1 MIDHFS
7 SIKYGSGFLEGTDLT
22 DLKNICSNVFES
34 NQKKFAN
41 SMLAGNIQH
50 EYVMPSEASKI
61 IMPTL
66 SEVAQQ
72 ITTDKNWK
80 IDALWVNYQ
89 KKYEFNPL
97 HNHSGI
103 LSFVIWIQIPY
114 NLSDELSLDFV
125 KNSNRPSASL
135 FSMVYVN
142 PAGFIEQKPIML
154 DKKDEGKFLVFPS
167 VINHMVYPF
176 YTSDDYRI
184 SIAGNMSPRRY

>member
-1 MIDHFS
+1 
-7 SIKYGSGFLEGTDLT
+7 
-22 DLKNICSNVFES
+22 
-34 NQKKFAN
+34 
-41 SMLAGNIQH
+41 MLAGNIEH
-50 EYVMPSEASKI
+50 EYTLPFHTSKI
-61 IMPTL
+61 INPIL
-66 SEVAQQ
+66 SEVAQEM
-72 ITTDKNWK
+72 TADKKWK

-114 NLSDELSLDFV
+114 NLNDELNLDFV
-125 KNSNRPSASL
+125 KKSNRPCASL

-154 DKKDEGKFLVFPS
+154 DKKDEGKFLIFPS

-176 YTSDDYRI
+176 YTSDNYRI
-184 SIAGNMSPRRY
+184 SISGNMSPCRYS